1 MKMKPLTEF
10 CALNM
15 GQSPSSETYND
26 ENVGLPFFQ
35 GNADFGE
42 VHPKVRIWCSSPVK
56 VAAAGDILIS
66 VRAPIGAMNIAN
78 TPCCI
83 GRGLAAL
90 SPNPGT
96 CVQEY
101 LYYALQS
108 RIDSLIAQ
116 GTGSTFKAIGKK
128 TLEDTQIPAYSL
140 DEQQIITDTLS
151 ETDQLITKTKAQVS
165 LLDQLVKSRF
175 VEMFGDPENNPKH
188 WDKTSLSN
196 VISNA
201 NNGMARRG
209 NDAEGS
215 IVLRLVE
222 LQDGFIDYSS
232 PNRIVL
238 SEAEKKR
245 YLLKNRDFLFARV
258 NGNPENVGRC
268 AEFSDIGEPVY
279 HNDHII
285 RVHFDENLISGCFAS
300 ALLNSAYGKRQMAGQ
315 IKTSAG
321 QYTINQEGIG
331 AIVTVLP
338 PLELQNRFAAF
349 VTEVDK
355 SKFRIQK
362 SLSTSRK
369 LWTMAQID
377 AIMNM
382 DFSTQRSL

>member
-140 DEQQIITDTLS
+140 DEQQIISDTLS

-175 VEMFGDPENNPKH
+175 VEMFGAIPESEFVTMESVCSLITDGTHQPPKFVDNGIPFLFVSNITTNELTYDA
-188 WDKTSLSN
+188 DKFISSETYADLMKRTPVEIGDILLSTVGSYGHPAVVKSDRKFSFQRHIAFLKPRRDVINSIYLHGVILTSD
-196 VISNA
+196 IQRQID
-201 NNGMARRG
+201 ARVKG
-209 NDAEGS
+209 IAQKTLN
-215 IVLRLVE
+215 
-222 LQDGFIDYSS
+222 
-232 PNRIVL
+232 L
-238 SEAEKKR
+238 SEVR
-245 YLLKNRDFLFARV
+245 TLRF
-258 NGNPENVGRC
+258 P
-268 AEFSDIGEPVY
+268 
-279 HNDHII
+279 
-285 RVHFDENLISGCFAS
+285 
-300 ALLNSAYGKRQMAGQ
+300 
-315 IKTSAG
+315 
-321 QYTINQEGIG
+321 
-331 AIVTVLP
+331 LP
-338 PLELQNRFAAF
+338 PMKEQNRFAAF
-349 VTEVDK
+349 VAEVDK

-362 SLSTSRK
+362 SLSIGRK
-369 LWTMAQID
+369 LWTMVRID

>member
-140 DEQQIITDTLS
+140 DEQQIISDTLS

-175 VEMFGDPENNPKH
+175 VEMFGTVDDNRFGYIEC
-188 WDKTSLSN
+188 S
-196 VISNA
+196 
-201 NNGMARRG
+201 
-209 NDAEGS
+209 
-215 IVLRLVE
+215 
-222 LQDGFIDYSS
+222 LQDVCEPIKDGTHQTPEYTDDTAKGYKFLSSKDVVSGAIDWTRLKYI
-232 PNRIVL
+232 PEHLHRELYARIAPRKGDILLAKNGTTGIAAIVDRDEVFDIYVSLALIRPL
-238 SEAEKKR
+238 SVDAT
-245 YLLKNRDFLFARV
+245 YLWA
-258 NGNPENVGRC
+258 
-268 AEFSDIGEPVY
+268 AI
-279 HNDHII
+279 
-285 RVHFDENLISGCFAS
+285 
-300 ALLNSAYGKRQMAGQ
+300 NSTETKRQFDRSL
-315 IKTSAG
+315 K
-321 QYTINQEGIG
+321 GIG
-331 AIVTVLP
+331 VPNLHLGEIKKVRILHP
-338 PLELQNRFAAF
+338 PKDKQNRFAAF
-349 VTEVDK
+349 VAEVDK
-355 SKFRIQK
+355 SKFHIQK

-369 LWTMAQID
+369 LWTMARID

>member
-35 GNADFGE
+35 GNADFAE

-175 VEMFGDPENNPKH
+175 VEMFGTYPNNPMK
-188 WDKTSLSN
+188 W
-196 VISNA
+196 
-201 NNGMARRG
+201 
-209 NDAEGS
+209 E
-215 IVLRLVE
+215 
-222 LQDGFIDYSS
+222 
-232 PNRIVL
+232 
-238 SEAEKKR
+238 
-245 YLLKNRDFLFARV
+245 
-258 NGNPENVGRC
+258 
-268 AEFSDIGEPVY
+268 
-279 HNDHII
+279 
-285 RVHFDENLISGCFAS
+285 
-300 ALLNSAYGKRQMAGQ
+300 
-315 IKTSAG
+315 
-321 QYTINQEGIG
+321 
-331 AIVTVLP
+331 
-338 PLELQNRFAAF
+338 
-349 VTEVDK
+349 TEVTPK
-355 SKFRIQK
+355 S
-362 SLSTSRK
+362 
-369 LWTMAQID
+369 
-377 AIMNM
+377 
-382 DFSTQRSL
+382 

>member
-175 VEMFGDPENNPKH
+175 VEMFGENVPTVRLGSVCQMINGDRGKNYPSGEDFVPMGVPFVNAGHLQEGRVDFSSMNYITEEKYALLSQGKMRRNDILYCLRGSLGKHGLVDFERGAVASSLVILRCNEQRILPQFLFYAIETPEIEKQL
-188 WDKTSLSN
+188 KA
-196 VISNA
+196 A
-201 NNGMARRG
+201 NNGSSQPNLSAASVKAY
-209 NDAEGS
+209 NIKLPS
-215 IVLRLVE
+215 INKQTE
-222 LQDGFIDYSS
+222 
-232 PNRIVL
+232 
-238 SEAEKKR
+238 
-245 YLLKNRDFLFARV
+245 
-258 NGNPENVGRC
+258 
-268 AEFSDIGEPVY
+268 
-279 HNDHII
+279 
-285 RVHFDENLISGCFAS
+285 
-300 ALLNSAYGKRQMAGQ
+300 
-315 IKTSAG
+315 
-321 QYTINQEGIG
+321 
-331 AIVTVLP
+331 
-338 PLELQNRFAAF
+338 FAAF
-349 VTEVDK
+349 VAEVDK